1 VTGLHEKIAGDFR
14 GAMMLLAAAAAVVL
28 LVVCT
33 NLSNLLLAR
42 GYTRRREMAIRSALG
57 AGPLRLVR
65 QWTVESLI
73 LAFFGGLVGV
83 LLAREITRAVAG
95 TSAISIP
102 MLSRVSIDGMTL
114 LSALILTIGVGLL
127 LGILPAL
134 QFTQATQHAVIQ
146 DSSRGSTE
154 GRRGSAVREGLVVG
168 EVALACVLLVSGGLL
183 LRSFLSVLDV
193 ELGFRPQ
200 GVAAWEFQT
209 SRYYSD
215 LIERT
220 AFFDDLIGRVEAL
233 PGVDA
238 AGLTDT
244 PPLGRNRAWSIGAL
258 GAEYQPGERPVAFPR
273 IVDRRYL
280 SVMGIPIV
288 AGRNF
293 TVHDDDASAP
303 VVILNQTAAERL
315 FPGQDPLGQYVVLY
329 DGEWEVVGVV
339 GDVRHQSLEQSSG
352 LEMYLP
358 IAQAGGF
365 QTLTMVVRSPL
376 PLATLAPSVR
386 AAMREVDPTIPSGD
400 FWTLES
406 VVDRSIS
413 PRRFVLILV
422 GAFAGAGL
430 ALAALGIYAVLSFLV
445 SQRIPEIGIRMALGE
460 SAAHVLRRVVGR
472 TMVLAVTG
480 VAIGAALAVVVSRLM
495 RSLLFGIG
503 PSDVTTFAAVVLV
516 LLAASAA
523 AGFLP
528 AWRASRTDPIEA
540 LRTG

>member
-1 VTGLHEKIAGDFR
+1 
-14 GAMMLLAAAAAVVL
+14 
-28 LVVCT
+28 
-33 NLSNLLLAR
+33 
-42 GYTRRREMAIRSALG
+42 
-57 AGPLRLVR
+57 
-65 QWTVESLI
+65 
-73 LAFFGGLVGV
+73 
-83 LLAREITRAVAG
+83 
-95 TSAISIP
+95 ISIP

-154 GRRGSAVREGLVVG
+154 GRGSTVVREGLVVG

-193 ELGFRPQ
+193 ELGFRPEN
-200 GVAAWEFQT
+200 VAAWEFET
-209 SRYYSD
+209 RRHSSN

-220 AFFDDLIGRVEAL
+220 AFFDELIRRVEAT

-258 GAEYQPGERPVAFPR
+258 GAEYRSGEQPVAFPR

-280 SVMGIPIV
+280 SVMRIPIV
-288 AGRNF
+288 TGRGF
-293 TVHDDDASAP
+293 TAHDDDESSR
-303 VVILNQTAAERL
+303 VIILNQTAAETL

-329 DGEWEVVGVV
+329 EGEWEVIGIV

-422 GAFAGAGL
+422 GAFAGTGL
-430 ALAALGIYAVLSFLV
+430 ALAALGIYAGLSFWV

-460 SAAHVLRRVVGR
+460 SAAHVMRRVVGR

-480 VAIGAALAVVVSRLM
+480 VAIGAAASIVVSRLM
-495 RSLLFGIG
+495 RSLLYGIG
-503 PSDVTTFAAVVLV
+503 PSDVPTFAAVVLV
-516 LLAASAA
+516 LLSASAS

-540 LRTG
+540 LRTA